1 MEINQFG
8 KCIENPVLLN
18 SIDSSIL
25 YLDALI
31 TNTGNYIIY
40 HRFGSSIKKGLKP
53 LKPVDCYEII
63 TTDNKS
69 DKIYISIYNEQSK
82 FVPPN
87 GYYFDALSDLFF
99 KSMVDRKEYFVR
111 KKYWFSEED
120 LLEEEQPVYSPLL
133 KYIDGS
139 FGCNLK
145 YRNFPLDL
153 IYDKL
158 KEEFSLEDDIIE
170 EILQDLKKIN

>member
-40 HRFGSSIKKGLKP
+40 HRFSSSIRKGLKP
-53 LKPVDCYEII
+53 IDCYEII

-99 KSMVDRKEYFVR
+99 KSMIDKKEYFIR
-111 KKYWFSEED
+111 KKYWFSEV
-120 LLEEEQPVYSPLL
+120 LQEEEQPIYSPLL

-139 FGCNLK
+139 FGCNFK
-145 YRNFPLDL
+145 YRNFPFDL

-158 KEEFSLEDDIIE
+158 KEEFLDENLIE
-170 EILQDLKKIN
+170 QILRDLKKIN

>member
-8 KCIENPVLLN
+8 KCIENPILLN

-40 HRFGSSIKKGLKP
+40 HRFRSSIRKGLKP
-53 LKPVDCYEII
+53 IDCYEII
-63 TTDNKS
+63 TTDYKS
-69 DKIYISIYNEQSK
+69 DKIYISIYNEQST

-111 KKYWFSEED
+111 KKYWFSEVD
-120 LLEEEQPVYSPLL
+120 LQEEEQLVHSSLQ
-133 KYIDGS
+133 KYIDAS
-139 FGCNLK
+139 FGSNLK

-153 IYDKL
+153 LYEKL
-158 KEEFSLEDDIIE
+158 KEELSLEDVLIE
-170 EILQDLKKIN
+170 EILRDLKKIS

>member
-8 KCIENPVLLN
+8 KCIENPILLN

-120 LLEEEQPVYSPLL
+120 LLEEVQPVYFPLL

-139 FGCNLK
+139 FGSTLR
-145 YRNFPLDL
+145 YRNLLDL

-158 KEEFSLEDDIIE
+158 KEEFSLENDIIE
-170 EILQDLKKIN
+170 EILKDLTKK